1 MRSDHRVGD
10 HDEEDSDPGQQG
22 DHADRGAAMLGG
34 RLLDYQRGHHARHEH
49 LEADREQLEER
60 EDCNRGR
67 ETTDKV
73 RERRSG
79 DADGDQTLAAE
90 PVRESRKGQ
99 CAQRSEREHGSQLR
113 ERECVGVELDRHRRH
128 GDDEHRAFERFE
140 LEAGQAFGLL
150 GPNGAGK
157 TSVVKMIAGLLRPDS
172 GSISL
177 FGSNPGN
184 PAARAELGFAPEDP
198 DFPKFLR
205 APEVLDYFASL
216 LGLDDAERKRRIP
229 ETLEFA
235 GLEAERRQVRQFSKG
250 MKQRLGIAQAI
261 LGRPKLLILDEPT
274 ADLDPIGRRDVR
286 ALIERLK
293 QSGVAILLNS
303 HLLSE
308 VERVCDNV
316 AILARG
322 RVLKEGTMS
331 EVVPEGS
338 NLEEVFV
345 QLVEANQPQRDHMPS
360 FISERQ

>member
-1 MRSDHRVGD
+1 
-10 HDEEDSDPGQQG
+10 
-22 DHADRGAAMLGG
+22 
-34 RLLDYQRGHHARHEH
+34 
-49 LEADREQLEER
+49 
-60 EDCNRGR
+60 
-67 ETTDKV
+67 
-73 RERRSG
+73 
-79 DADGDQTLAAE
+79 
-90 PVRESRKGQ
+90 
-99 CAQRSEREHGSQLR
+99 
-113 ERECVGVELDRHRRH
+113 
-128 GDDEHRAFERFE
+128 
-140 LEAGQAFGLL
+140 LL

-157 TSVVKMIAGLLRPDS
+157 TSVVKMIAGLLRPDG

-177 FGSNPGN
+177 FGSDPGN

-216 LGLDDAERKRRIP
+216 LGLDDEERKRRIP
-229 ETLEFA
+229 ETLAFA
-235 GLEAERRQVRQFSKG
+235 GLDRERRQVRQYSKG

-274 ADLDPIGRRDVR
+274 ADLDPLGRRDVR

-293 QSGVAILLNS
+293 ESGVAILLNS

-331 EVVPEGS
+331 DVVPEGS
-338 NLEEVFV
+338 TLEEVFV
-345 QLVEANQPQRDHMPS
+345 QLIEVNQPQRDHLPS

>member
-1 MRSDHRVGD
+1 MTTVVSVRNLRKRYRRR
-10 HDEEDSDPGQQG
+10 DPW
-22 DHADRGAAMLGG
+22 AV
-34 RLLDYQRGHHARHEH
+34 Y
-49 LEADREQLEER
+49 
-60 EDCNRGR
+60 
-67 ETTDKV
+67 
-73 RERRSG
+73 
-79 DADGDQTLAAE
+79 
-90 PVRESRKGQ
+90 
-99 CAQRSEREHGSQLR
+99 
-113 ERECVGVELDRHRRH
+113 GVT
-128 GDDEHRAFERFE
+128 FE

-293 QSGVAILLNS
+293 GSGVAILLNS

-322 RVLKEGTMS
+322 RVLQEGTMA

-338 NLEEVFV
+338 NLEDVFV
-345 QLVEANQPQRDHMPS
+345 QLIEPNQPERDHLPS
-360 FISERQ
+360 FISESQ